1 MLQNII
7 LKAWPDQCEERRR
20 EQEALLSEQET
31 TLPLFVVDIVL
42 FPNMRLPLHIF
53 EPRYRLMLRRCLE
66 GSRRFGVVPIM
77 GTEIA
82 KVGTTAVIDHHV
94 RLPDGRSLVS
104 TRGGRRFSVL
114 DTWEQDGYKLGRVQY
129 IDEKESPVDPCLES
143 IPEEELTPE
152 QRSQLDAQ
160 RDMER
165 LFRLAKETVHFR
177 IGPALP
183 DIQEKFGTMPEDDAV
198 SFSFWLASLL
208 PIPVQVGFCFPT
220 KLTRPAAHSH
230 VSFPFVLTIKLTEQ
244 AEAVGNDLDLHSVTR
259 GDHHPESKPDAFF
272 FVHHFV
278 IFNINATAR
287 RNASPGLSLYHWR
300 STQFTIAIMTTKMKA

>member
-20 EQEALLSEQET
+20 EQEALLYEQET
-31 TLPLFVVDIVL
+31 TIPLFVVDIVL

-104 TRGGRRFSVL
+104 TRGGRRFLVL

-129 IDEKESPVDPCLES
+129 IDEKEPPVDPSLES

-152 QRSQLDAQ
+152 QRSQLDTQ

-165 LFRLAKETVHFR
+165 LFRLAKETVNLR

-208 PIPVQVGFCFPT
+208 PIPVQSKQ
-220 KLTRPAAHSH
+220 KLLEISSSCTRLQEEIAILNRNRMPSSTTSAS
-230 VSFPFVLTIKLTEQ
+230 SISP
-244 AEAVGNDLDLHSVTR
+244 
-259 GDHHPESKPDAFF
+259 PEGTP
-272 FVHHFV
+272 VP
-278 IFNINATAR
+278 
-287 RNASPGLSLYHWR
+287 ASP
-300 STQFTIAIMTTKMKA
+300 TPTTGTPSSPSPS